1 MLVIKVTDTG
11 VGLSKEKMEEI
22 LAGQGKS
29 TAGTSGESGYGF
41 GLTLV
46 KHLVEDI
53 GGNMSIDST
62 MGEGATFIIKLPIK
76 P

>member
-1 MLVIKVTDTG
+1 MAGIKSPIVT
-11 VGLSKEKMEEI
+11 
-22 LAGQGKS
+22 
-29 TAGTSGESGYGF
+29 
-41 GLTLV
+41 LTPSPTLDRTYFV